1 MSEMITIKGRE
12 VSEDTIALA
21 LMQYF
26 TEHPEKYIF
35 QAADVVEKL
44 GANTGKRLII
54 EIDGKLRAVYVDDGF
69 AISSNNVNGQAG
81 FERCEYRRIGVLS
94 DYIK

>member
-26 TEHPEKYIF
+26 TKHPEKKRFEKIRIDCIDID
-35 QAADVVEKL
+35 ADETSVRISTNHLYNGTCCYQDEELARRTIEAIEK
-44 GANTGKRLII
+44 A
-54 EIDGKLRAVYVDDGF
+54 IDF
-69 AISSNNVNGQAG
+69 
-81 FERCEYRRIGVLS
+81 
-94 DYIK
+94 IKSY